1 MQPKL
6 IAVSIAAVLAATSAP
21 LCAGPLGAVGGS
33 EVKALAYVSLPFG
46 GVSRRQ
52 EAPILG
58 FAIDHKQPQ
67 GPRDGFSVSPLQ
79 SFAPGN
85 IRSLVDIRFNTQ
97 TQNWQRF
104 RIGGVDALAYTTRM
118 RADGTT
124 ETVGTLA
131 EIPTWAIVTGVVVGA
146 AVIHDVTKKDDS
158 KTTTPIC
165 PPGTVWTGLA
175 CV

>member
-21 LCAGPLGAVGGS
+21 LCAGPLDAVGGS

-46 GVSRRQ
+46 GISRRQ

-58 FAIDHKQPQ
+58 FSLNQTLRQSENFSSPLPLFQQQ
-67 GPRDGFSVSPLQ
+67 GPV
-79 SFAPGN
+79 
-85 IRSLVDIRFNTQ
+85 RSLMDVRFNLRE
-97 TQNWQRF
+97 QNWQRF
-104 RIGGVDALAYTTRM
+104 RIGGVDALTYTTRM

-131 EIPTWAIVTGVVVGA
+131 EIPTWAIVAGVVVGA
-146 AVIHDVTKKDDS
+146 AVIHDATKKEDS
-158 KTTTPIC
+158 KTTTPVC
-165 PPGTVWTGLA
+165 PPGFVWNGIS